1 METRPVLSR
10 GPAIFVTTLED
21 RERNAPMSI
30 ATGMKMYNSQLSPY
44 AARCRIAIYAKD
56 LDVELV
62 EMPDPAAEEE
72 FSRLAPMHKVPLLV
86 DGDVVVPESG
96 TICEYLEDRGL
107 GLSLRPADP
116 AAMAL
121 MRTLGR
127 ICDLYAMEPMNEL
140 FGQINPA
147 DRDQAVVTR
156 EMALLVKAMSWLD
169 HYVEGPAYAVG
180 GALSLADC
188 MLAPTLFFFDR
199 IGPMFGEAAPLRQ
212 FPAASDYYKA
222 ICGDAAVAKA
232 MAELDISLRR
242 MMGS

>member
-1 METRPVLSR
+1 
-10 GPAIFVTTLED
+10 
-21 RERNAPMSI
+21 MSI
-30 ATGMKMYNSQLSPY
+30 ATGMKMYNSQLSPF

-56 LDVELV
+56 LDVELI
-62 EMPDPAAEEE
+62 EMPDPAMEEE

-86 DGDVVVPESG
+86 DGDVVVPESA

-107 GLSLRPADP
+107 GLSLRPADS
-116 AAMAL
+116 AALAL

-127 ICDLYAMEPMNEL
+127 ICDLYAMESMNEL

-147 DRDQAVVTR
+147 DRDQAAVTR

-212 FPAASDYYKA
+212 FPTVSDYYKA
-222 ICGDAAVAKA
+222 ICGDAAVARV